1 MELISNFNNLS
12 DFSHSSTFQ
21 TRVYFFFKTVQKSY
35 LLKITVFIET
45 AFIAF
50 MYIHDY
56 VFFSLCVCECL
67 VTDINICRQKS
78 VFNSL
83 WGFNITKDLVLNISP
98 TVHTSENHLS
108 HDVVTA

>member
-1 MELISNFNNLS
+1 MTFLIQV
-12 DFSHSSTFQ
+12 HSRQECTFFQ
-21 TRVYFFFKTVQKSY
+21 NRPKT
-35 LLKITVFIET
+35 LLIEKKITVFIET

-67 VTDINICRQKS
+67 VIDINICRQKS

>member
-1 MELISNFNNLS
+1 M
-12 DFSHSSTFQ
+12 T
-21 TRVYFFFKTVQKSY
+21 TFFFR
-35 LLKITVFIET
+35 
-45 AFIAF
+45 
-50 MYIHDY
+50 
-56 VFFSLCVCECL
+56 CVCACECL

>member
-1 MELISNFNNLS
+1 MKMFDIFCEKRPKSKHFVELISNFNNLS

-56 VFFSLCVCECL
+56 VFFRCVC
-67 VTDINICRQKS
+67 VR
-78 VFNSL
+78 
-83 WGFNITKDLVLNISP
+83 VLG
-98 TVHTSENHLS
+98 H
-108 HDVVTA
+108 

>member
-1 MELISNFNNLS
+1 MKMFDNFCEKKTKKNKHFVELISNFNNLS

-56 VFFSLCVCECL
+56 VFFSLCV
-67 VTDINICRQKS
+67 R
-78 VFNSL
+78 
-83 WGFNITKDLVLNISP
+83 VLG
-98 TVHTSENHLS
+98 H
-108 HDVVTA
+108 